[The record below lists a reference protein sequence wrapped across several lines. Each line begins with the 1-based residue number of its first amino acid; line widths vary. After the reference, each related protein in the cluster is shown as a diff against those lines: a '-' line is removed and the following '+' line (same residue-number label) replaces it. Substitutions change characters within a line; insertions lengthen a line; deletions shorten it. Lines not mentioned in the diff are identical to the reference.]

1 MEEDMGIGPSLF
13 RTSKRIHTGVG
24 CLINLSEEIQRIS
37 PSQILL
43 VTDPAVEKTGAFGQ
57 VKALLEKGE
66 FAFAQFDGID
76 REPTLETL
84 ERCLKWIGNHKFDAV
99 IGLGGG
105 SSLDV
110 AKVAA
115 IMLANG
121 GSPQDYMGIEK
132 IPQPGVPMV
141 MIPTTAGT
149 GAEVTPNALL
159 IDKKEKVK
167 KSFVSSYLV
176 PEVAI
181 VDPELTV
188 TLPPELTAS
197 TGMDALAHCLESF
210 ISLRAT
216 PTTEL
221 ISLEGIR
228 RISGSLREAY
238 TNGANIEARYNMS
251 LGSLYGGIALT
262 NAGTT
267 AVHALA
273 YPLGGRYGV
282 SHGVS
287 NAIMLPYVM
296 KYNCLSNMGKFGQI
310 AEAMGEDLYGLNQRE
325 AAFKAI
331 DAIFQLARDVNI
343 PLHLKDLKIGEEA
356 IPEMAADAIKWGRL
370 LTNNPRQMTRQD
382 AAAIYFEAA

>member
-1 MEEDMGIGPSLF
+1 MGTGPSLF
-13 RTSKRIHTGVG
+13 RTCKRIHTGIG
-24 CLINLSEEIQRIS
+24 CVIHLSEEIQRIS
-37 PSQILL
+37 PSRIL
-43 VTDPAVEKTGAFGQ
+43 VIADPEMKRVGALDRL
-57 VKALLEKGE
+57 KELLAGGKFTLEE
-66 FAFAQFDGID
+66 FEGID
-76 REPTLETL
+76 IEPTLETL
-84 ERCLKWIGNHKFDAV
+84 ERCLKWIGDRKFDAV

-105 SSLDV
+105 SSMDV

-115 IMLANG
+115 AMIANG
-121 GSPQDYMGIEK
+121 GSPEDYLGIEK
-132 IPQPGVPMV
+132 IPQPGVPMI

-167 KSFVSSYLV
+167 KSFVSSYLI
-176 PEVAI
+176 PDVAL
-181 VDPELTV
+181 VDPVLTV
-188 TLPPELTAS
+188 TLPPHLTAS
-197 TGMDALAHCLESF
+197 TGMDALAHCLESY

-216 PTTEL
+216 PMTEL

-238 TNGANIEARYNMS
+238 AHGENMEARYQMT

-273 YPLGGRYGV
+273 YPLGGRYGI
-282 SHGVS
+282 SHGIS

-296 KYNCLSNMGKFGQI
+296 KFNCLSNMGKFARI

-325 AAFKAI
+325 AAFRAI
-331 DAIFQLARDVNI
+331 DALFQLASDVKI
-343 PLHLKDLKIGEEA
+343 PLHLKDLKIPKDA
-356 IPEMAADAIKWGRL
+356 IPEMAADAMKWARL
-370 LTNNPRQMTRQD
+370 LTNNPRQMTQED
-382 AAAIYFEAA
+382 AAAIYGEAA

>member
-1 MEEDMGIGPSLF
+1 MGIGPSLF
-13 RTSKRIHTGVG
+13 RTCKRIHGGVG
-24 CLINLSEEIQRIS
+24 CLTDLSEEIERIS
-37 PSQILL
+37 PSQILV
-43 VTDPAVEKTGAFGQ
+43 VTDPGVKKVGAFDR
-57 VKALLEKGE
+57 VKVQLEKGRFVFE
-66 FAFAQFDGID
+66 EFDGID
-76 REPTLETL
+76 IEPTLETL
-84 ERCLKWIGNHKFDAV
+84 ERCLSWIGHRKFDAV

-105 SSLDV
+105 SSMDV

-121 GSPQDYMGIEK
+121 GSFQDYIGIER
-132 IPQPGVPMV
+132 IPKPGVPMI

-149 GAEVTPNALL
+149 GAEVTTNALM

-176 PEVAI
+176 PDVAI

-188 TLPPELTAS
+188 TLPAELTAS
-197 TGMDALAHCLESF
+197 TGMDALTHCLESF

-216 PTTEL
+216 PMTEL

-238 TNGANIEARYNMS
+238 TNGANIEARYGMT

-273 YPLGGRYGV
+273 YPLGGRYNI
-282 SHGVS
+282 SHGIS

-296 KYNCLSNMGKFGQI
+296 KYNCLSNMGKFAQI
-310 AEAMGEDLYGLNQRE
+310 AEAMGEDLYGLNQRA

-343 PLHLKDLKIGEEA
+343 PLHLKDLKIPEEA
-356 IPEMAADAIKWGRL
+356 IPEMAADAVKWSRL
-370 LTNNPRQMTRQD
+370 LMNNPRQINQED
-382 AAAIYFEAA
+382 AAAIYLEAA

>member
-1 MEEDMGIGPSLF
+1 MGTGPSLF
-13 RTSKRIHTGVG
+13 RTSKRIYTGIG
-24 CLINLSEEIQRIS
+24 CLASLSEELQRIS
-37 PSQILL
+37 PSRILV
-43 VTDPAVEKTGAFGQ
+43 VTDPGVKRAGAFERLKG
-57 VKALLEKGE
+57 LLVEGK
-66 FAFAQFDGID
+66 FAFEEFDGID
-76 REPTLETL
+76 IEPTLETL
-84 ERCLKWIGNHKFDAV
+84 ERCLQWIGKKKFDGV
-99 IGLGGG
+99 VGLGGG
-105 SSLDV
+105 SSMDV

-115 IMLANG
+115 IMMANE

-132 IPQPGVPMV
+132 IPRPGVPMI

-167 KSFVSSYLV
+167 KSLVSSFLV
-176 PEVAI
+176 PDVAI

-188 TLPPELTAS
+188 TLPPDLTAS
-197 TGMDALAHCLESF
+197 TGMDALTHCLESF

-216 PTTEL
+216 PMTEL
-221 ISLEGIR
+221 VSLEGVR

-238 TNGANIEARYNMS
+238 THGANLQARYQMT

-273 YPLGGRYGV
+273 YPLGGRYGI
-282 SHGVS
+282 SHGIS

-296 KYNCLSNMGKFGQI
+296 KYNCLSNMAKFVQI

-325 AAFKAI
+325 AAFRAI
-331 DAIFQLARDVNI
+331 DGMFQLASDVNI
-343 PLHLKDLKIGEEA
+343 PLHLKDLEIPKEA
-356 IPEMAADAIKWGRL
+356 IPEMAADAVKWARL
-370 LTNNPRQMTRQD
+370 LTNNPRQMTQQD
-382 AAAIYFEAA
+382 AEAIYREAA